1 MQKYNGYGIQFNILN
16 LIIALLIIQYFR
28 KVGDVMKRGVGILIL
43 RFILFFSCWKEGREV
58 NYSVDEIPPEKIFGK
73 IVGKSTT
80 QFFLDVEVTD
90 IDLVL
95 LDSIDVSIGDSVR
108 IYFDEIERF
117 DFITEN
123 LDPNELDDKRRNVFS
138 NYQINQSVLYYFRD
152 NIPKINKIILKNDNE
167 LRIVD

>member
-1 MQKYNGYGIQFNILN
+1 M
-16 LIIALLIIQYFR
+16 
-28 KVGDVMKRGVGILIL
+28 
-43 RFILFFSCWKEGREV
+43 